1 MIPGDKV
8 AKKTLTKIL
17 TIFTF
22 LTQSSFV
29 FAQGTVSRGVTGC
42 ETAINC
48 TVTTGNTTTATTTTN
63 TAGTATIRP
72 MSGATTTTV
81 TTNYGSAGAADSG
94 AYSQAEEAKNQSN
107 LMMIAAAGLGTMY
120 ASRCGS
126 RNPRACMLAAAAFSA
141 AGLANQKSQQASG
154 LMSSLGNGG
163 QSDGTVDS
171 AGINSTVATS
181 LNKIKADLASNGFAV
196 DESGNIT
203 MPNGSTVGGDLSEQ
217 SLKNAGMDASEANQ
231 LQKDLEAMR
240 KEMRDKTGAEGAALL
255 ARDSGSTG
263 YGRISISS
271 LDGNEKEMTAQL
283 EAERSG
289 IDRDPASWTGFYK
302 KFGDGL
308 IGVSQSDIF
317 LMVEK
322 RVEKESLGME
332 QVK

>member
-1 MIPGDKV
+1 M
-8 AKKTLTKIL
+8 KKIMFTQIVI
-17 TIFTF
+17 TITF
-22 LTQSSFV
+22 LTQSTIS
-29 FAQGTVSRGVTGC
+29 FAQGTVSGSGTGC
-42 ETAINC
+42 ETAIDC
-48 TVTTGNTTTATTTTN
+48 TVSTGNTTTTTKTTN

-94 AYSQAEEAKNQSN
+94 AYSQAEEARNQSN
-107 LMMIAAAGLGTMY
+107 LMMVAAAGLGTMY

-141 AGLANQKSQQASG
+141 AGVANQKSQQASG
-154 LMSSLGNGG
+154 LMNSLGNGG
-163 QSDGTVDS
+163 QSDGSVDS
-171 AGINSTVATS
+171 AGVNTTVAS
-181 LNKIKADLASNGFAV
+181 NLNKIKADLASNGYAV

-217 SLKNAGMDASEANQ
+217 SLKNAGMDGADANQ

-240 KEMRDKTGAEGAALL
+240 KEMRDKSGAAGAALL

-271 LDGNEKEMTAQL
+271 LDGSDKEMTEQQ

-322 RVEKESLGME
+322 RVEKESMGME